1 MHESCPVCTRVV
13 GRVVLGVATVSDRRR
28 VHTLAATLTVAAC
41 VVSGCTDPASEP
53 KPLPSSSASSSTS
66 ASESPSARPTAPPLP
81 PEARGTTPKAA
92 EAFSRHY
99 VDLINYAMHSGD
111 TEPMRSLA
119 RSTCSTCRV
128 IASDIDGIYAK
139 SGHIERGDWR
149 VGDVRSMPVPAG
161 SDQRVLLKIRIL
173 KQIVYKKSGA
183 PPTSAAPTSGT
194 LDFYI
199 DSPQTGSR
207 VDHLVAKE

>member
-1 MHESCPVCTRVV
+1 MSGLYRAVV
-13 GRVVLGVATVSDRRR
+13 RMVLGVATVSDRRR
-28 VHTLAATLTVAAC
+28 VRTLAAVLTVAAC
-41 VVSGCTDPASEP
+41 VASGCTDPASEP
-53 KPLPSSSASSSTS
+53 KPLPSSSPTATPSVSPSTS
-66 ASESPSARPTAPPLP
+66 PRPAAPTLP
-81 PEARGTTPKAA
+81 PEANGGTPKAA
-92 EAFSRHY
+92 EAFARHY

-111 TEPMRSLA
+111 TAPLRRLTKS
-119 RSTCSTCRV
+119 SCSTCRV
-128 IASDIDGIYAK
+128 IAADIDGIYAK

-149 VGDVRSMPVPAG
+149 VSNAKSLSKPAG

-173 KQIVYKKSGA
+173 KQIVYKKGGA
-183 PPTSAAPTSGT
+183 PPRLSASTGGT